1 MNFSR
6 SEKMPISGIKKVFVF
21 VGLMLAVCGCSRPN
35 LTGSDA
41 TVYSRGQL
49 YALADQDLNS
59 VYSATIAALQQ
70 LDLEV
75 TEKARD
81 AFYAKVIGK
90 VADGTTITI
99 PMEPVTDNT
108 TNLSIKVSKFLSGN
122 EDRARTI
129 YEKIKQN
136 L

>member
-1 MNFSR
+1 MSTR
-6 SEKMPISGIKKVFVF
+6 GIRKVFVF
-21 VGLMLAVCGCSRPN
+21 VGLMLVVCGCGRPN

-41 TVYSRGQL
+41 PVYSRGQL
-49 YALADQDLNS
+49 YAMTDQDLDS
-59 VYSATIAALQQ
+59 VYSATVTALKQ

-75 TEKARD
+75 TETAKD
-81 AFYAKVIGK
+81 VFYAKVIGK

-99 PMEPVTDNT
+99 RIEPVTDNT

>member
-1 MNFSR
+1 MS
-6 SEKMPISGIKKVFVF
+6 ISGIRKVFVF
-21 VGLMLAVCGCSRPN
+21 VGLMLVVCGCGRPK
-35 LTGSDA
+35 LIGTDA
-41 TVYSRGQL
+41 PVYSRGQL
-49 YALADQDLNS
+49 YAVAEQDLNS

-81 AFYAKVIGK
+81 VFYAKVIGK

-99 PMEPVTDNT
+99 RMEPVADNT

>member
-1 MNFSR
+1 MSIN
-6 SEKMPISGIKKVFVF
+6 GIRKVFVF
-21 VGLMLAVCGCSRPN
+21 IGLMLVVCGCGRPN
-35 LTGSDA
+35 LTGSDVP
-41 TVYSRGQL
+41 VYSRGQL
-49 YALADQDLNS
+49 YAMAEQDLES
-59 VYSATIAALQQ
+59 VYSATVAALQQ

-81 AFYAKVIGK
+81 VFYAKVIGK

-99 PMEPVTDNT
+99 RMEPVTDNT

-122 EDRARTI
+122 EDRAHTI